1 MKFFTTTTLVISIS
15 LIGIGLT
22 QKVKINRNIRKILNI
37 DDDSEFDCEAYE
49 KNQYSSSLNNF
60 LKDYILVSEKEG
72 VKASA
77 DLKSL
82 RRKIKAG
89 QLIEAPANKSFIL
102 DTFQFSYAVLTPYS
116 KNLLDT
122 IGIRFEKALIKTPLE
137 GTKLIV
143 TSMTRTLYTV
153 SKLVKNN
160 RTAVKRSPHLNGN
173 SFDFSFSRFNT
184 PRAIDNCE
192 LTFLQETISKILLDL
207 KNEKRCWV
215 TFERWEECLH
225 VVAKK

>member
-22 QKVKINRNIRKILNI
+22 QKDKINRNIRNILKIGN
-37 DDDSEFDCEAYE
+37 DTEFDCEAYE

-60 LKDYILVSEKEG
+60 LKDYILISEKEG
-72 VKASA
+72 VKASP

-89 QLIEAPANKSFIL
+89 LLIGVPENTGFVL
-102 DTFQFSYAVLTPYS
+102 DTFKFSYAVLTPYS

-122 IGIRFEKALIKTPLE
+122 IAIRFEKELKKTPLQ

-153 SKLVKNN
+153 SKLIKNN

-173 SFDFSFSRFNT
+173 SFDFSFSRFKT
-184 PRAIDNCE
+184 LRAIDNCE
-192 LTFLQETISKILLDL
+192 LTFLQETISKILFDL

>member
-22 QKVKINRNIRKILNI
+22 QKDKINRKFRTIFNLS
-37 DDDSEFDCEAYE
+37 DDSEFDCETYE

-60 LKDYILVSEKEG
+60 LKDYILVSEREG

-77 DLKSL
+77 NLKSL
-82 RRKIKAG
+82 RRKIRAG
-89 QLIEAPANKSFIL
+89 QLIGVPENKGFIL

-122 IGIRFEKALIKTPLE
+122 IGIRFEKALNKTPLQ
-137 GTKLIV
+137 GTNLIV

>member
-1 MKFFTTTTLVISIS
+1 MKFFTTTTLIISIS

-22 QKVKINRNIRKILNI
+22 QKDKINRKIRAVFNLKG
-37 DDDSEFDCEAYE
+37 DSEFDCETYE

-60 LKDYILVSEKEG
+60 LKDYILVSEREG
-72 VKASA
+72 VKHSA
-77 DLKSL
+77 NLREL

-89 QLIEAPANKSFIL
+89 KLVGADANSGFIL
-102 DTFQFSYAVLTPYS
+102 DTFQYSYAVLTPYS
-116 KNLLDT
+116 KELLDT
-122 IGIRFEKALIKTPLE
+122 IGIRFEKALIKTPLV

>member
-1 MKFFTTTTLVISIS
+1 MKLFS
-15 LIGIGLT
+15 GLT
-22 QKVKINRNIRKILNI
+22 ITVSIVLITMGLMQKENINRKVRRFFHLKPN
-37 DDDSEFDCEAYE
+37 SEFDCSVYS
-49 KNQYSSSLNNF
+49 KNQFSSRLNNY
-60 LKDYILVSEKEG
+60 LKDYIARSEREG
-72 VKASA
+72 VKHSA
-77 DLKSL
+77 NLREL

-89 QLIEAPANKSFIL
+89 KLVGADANSGFIL
-102 DTFQFSYAVLTPYS
+102 DTFQYSYAVLTPYS
-116 KNLLDT
+116 KELLDT
-122 IGIRFEKALIKTPLE
+122 IGIRFEKALIKTPLV

>member
-1 MKFFTTTTLVISIS
+1 MKFFTTTTLIISIS

-22 QKVKINRNIRKILNI
+22 QKDKLNRKIRTIFNLNRNY
-37 DDDSEFDCEAYE
+37 EFDCEAYE

-60 LKDYILVSEKEG
+60 LKDYILVSEREG

-82 RRKIKAG
+82 RRKIRAG
-89 QLIEAPANKSFIL
+89 QLVGVPEKKSFIL

-184 PRAIDNCE
+184 TRAIDNCE

>member
-1 MKFFTTTTLVISIS
+1 MKYFTSATLVISIS

-22 QKVKINRNIRKILNI
+22 QKDKINRKIRTIFNLS
-37 DDDSEFDCEAYE
+37 DDSGFDCETYE
-49 KNQYSSSLNNF
+49 KNQYSSSLDNF

-82 RRKIKAG
+82 RKKIRAN
-89 QLIEAPANKSFIL
+89 QLIEAPANRGFVL
-102 DTFQFSYAVLTPYS
+102 DTFQHSYAVLTPYS
-116 KNLLDT
+116 KILLDS
-122 IGIRFEKALIKTPLE
+122 IGIRFEKALNKTPLE

-143 TSMTRTLYTV
+143 TSMTRTIYTV

-173 SFDFSFSRFNT
+173 SFDFSFSRFTT
-184 PRAIDNCE
+184 PREIDNCE

>member
-1 MKFFTTTTLVISIS
+1 MKFFTSATLVISIS

-22 QKVKINRNIRKILNI
+22 QKDKINRKIRTIFNLS
-37 DDDSEFDCEAYE
+37 DDSGFDCETYE

-60 LKDYILVSEKEG
+60 LKDYIFVSEKEG

-82 RRKIKAG
+82 RRKIRAK
-89 QLIEAPANKSFIL
+89 QLIEAPANKGFVL
-102 DTFQFSYAVLTPYS
+102 DTFQHSYAVLTPYT
-116 KNLLDT
+116 KILLDS
-122 IGIRFEKALIKTPLE
+122 IGIRFEKALNKTPLE
-137 GTKLIV
+137 GTKLII
-143 TSMTRTLYTV
+143 TSMTRTIYTV
-153 SKLVKNN
+153 SKLLKNN

-184 PRAIDNCE
+184 PRTIDNCE

>member
-89 QLIEAPANKSFIL
+89 QLIEAPANKGFIL
-102 DTFQFSYAVLTPYS
+102 DTFQFSYAVLTPCS

-122 IGIRFEKALIKTPLE
+122 IGIRFEKELKKTPLE

-184 PRAIDNCE
+184 TRAIDNCE

>member
-1 MKFFTTTTLVISIS
+1 MKYFTTTTLIISIS

-22 QKVKINRNIRKILNI
+22 QKDKLNRKIRTIFNLKRN
-37 DDDSEFDCEAYE
+37 SEFDCGVYE
-49 KNQYSSSLNNF
+49 KNQYSCSLNNF
-60 LKDYILVSEKEG
+60 LKDYIVKSEKEG

-82 RRKIKAG
+82 RRKIRAG
-89 QLIEAPANKSFIL
+89 QLIEAPANKGFIL
-102 DTFQFSYAVLTPYS
+102 DTFQYSYAVLTPYS

-122 IGIRFEKALIKTPLE
+122 IGIRFEKALVKTPLE

-173 SFDFSFSRFNT
+173 SFDFSFSRFNA
-184 PRAIDNCE
+184 PRTINNCE
-192 LTFLQETISKILLDL
+192 ITFLRETISKILLDL

-215 TFERWEECLH
+215 TFEHWEECLH

>member
-1 MKFFTTTTLVISIS
+1 MRYFTTFTLVISIS

-22 QKVKINRNIRKILNI
+22 QKDKINRKIRTIFNLKA
-37 DDDSEFDCEAYE
+37 DVEFDCGMYE
-49 KNQYSSSLNNF
+49 KNQYSSLLNNF
-60 LKDYILVSEKEG
+60 LKDYIVKSEKEG
-72 VKASA
+72 VKAST

-82 RRKIKAG
+82 RRKIRAG
-89 QLIEAPANKSFIL
+89 QLIGVTANRGFIL
-102 DTFQFSYAVLTPYS
+102 DTFQFSYAVLTPYA

-137 GTKLIV
+137 GTKLTV
-143 TSMTRTLYTV
+143 TSMSRTLHTV

-173 SFDFSFSRFNT
+173 SFDFSFSRFNA

-192 LTFLQETISKILLDL
+192 LTFLQETISKILWDL

-215 TFERWEECLH
+215 TFEYWEECLH
-225 VVAKK
+225 VVVKK